1 MDPLFLLLHR
11 VLLWGRALPTTP
23 PRLLHQAGGYESL
36 DSLGFVCVR
45 LCDFSHSWSQT
56 SFLRPQAVVKK
67 KKKDLLKASSS
78 QLPLCPKVKNQ
89 LYPNFTGRM
98 NKGFAVLSQYS
109 PVSSGF
115 HLQS

>member
-1 MDPLFLLLHR
+1 MDLLLQLLHR

-23 PRLLHQAGGYESL
+23 PKLLHQAGGC
-36 DSLGFVCVR
+36 DSLGCVCVR
-45 LCDFSHSWSQT
+45 VCDFSQSWSQT
-56 SFLRPQAVVKK
+56 IFLPPQAVAE

-78 QLPLCPKVKNQ
+78 QLPECPKVKNQ
-89 LYPNFTGRM
+89 LYPDFTGRM